1 MRARDATGKV
11 STAMNVLLADDERS
25 IAVTLRDELEEAG
38 HQVTVV
44 GDGNSAAE
52 QLRAHTFDLLITDI
66 RMPGKDGIEL
76 LKAAKDHDAS
86 IDVIVI
92 TGHGTIE
99 TAVEAIRHGAY
110 DYVLKPFFNEDILR
124 RVATLAE
131 FRRLKS
137 EVTTLRT
144 QVGADRARARIVGE
158 SEAMGKVLDLVRTIA
173 DSDEDVLINGETGT
187 GKELVAKLVHELSP
201 RKDGPFVVLSC
212 SAFPATLLEDEIFG
226 HERGAF
232 TDARNQKLGR
242 FERANAGTLFLD
254 DIDDVP
260 VETQVKLLRV
270 LQERTLERLGGEK
283 TLPIDV
289 RVIAASKMDL
299 RLAVEDGDFRE
310 DLFHRINV
318 IPVRLPAL
326 RERRSDV
333 QMLVRH
339 FVTLYGRGR
348 EYALEEATEREL
360 VAYDWPGNVREL
372 ENSVRRAIAMAGEA
386 SVLALEH
393 LLVGAPKVRR
403 DTRREDDGAVDRTL
417 REIVRES
424 EARHIRR
431 VLKHTGFH
439 RANAAKILGISRKN
453 LWEKMREYSITDQQA

>member
-1 MRARDATGKV
+1 MQI
-11 STAMNVLLADDERS
+11 LLADDERS
-25 IAVTLRDELEEAG
+25 IAVTLGDSLKDAG
-38 HQVTVV
+38 HSVELV
-44 GDGNSAAE
+44 DNGNTALDR
-52 QLRAHTFDLLITDI
+52 LRRERYDLLITDI

-76 LKAAKDHDAS
+76 LKAAKGLGAD
-86 IDVIVI
+86 IEVIVI
-92 TGHGTIE
+92 TGHGTIP

-110 DYVLKPFFNEDILR
+110 DYVLKPFLNEDLVA
-124 RVATLAE
+124 RVSTLAE
-131 FRRLKS
+131 FRRMKS
-137 EVTTLRT
+137 EVDEVQPSSPAQLR
-144 QVGADRARARIVGE
+144 GRIVGE
-158 SEAMGKVLDLVRTIA
+158 SDAMREVLDLVRRIA
-173 DSDEDVLINGETGT
+173 PSDEDVLIEGETGT
-187 GKELVAKLVHELSP
+187 GKERVAKLVHDLSP
-201 RKDGPFVVLSC
+201 RKDGSFVVLSC

-283 TLPIDV
+283 TLPLDV

-333 QMLVRH
+333 PLLVKH

-348 EYALEEATEREL
+348 EYVIEEATQREL
-360 VAYDWPGNVREL
+360 LAYDWPGNVREL

-386 SVLALEH
+386 TTLALEH
-393 LLVGAPKVRR
+393 LLVGAPRVRR
-403 DTRREDDGAVDRTL
+403 DTGPGDDGAVDRTL

-431 VLKHTGFH
+431 VLAHTGFH

>member
-1 MRARDATGKV
+1 MQI
-11 STAMNVLLADDERS
+11 LLADDERS
-25 IAVTLRDELEEAG
+25 IAVTLGDSLEDAG
-38 HQVTVV
+38 HSVELVS
-44 GDGNSAAE
+44 DGNTALNR
-52 QLRAHTFDLLITDI
+52 LRGQRYDLLITDI

-76 LKAAKDHDAS
+76 LKAAKS
-86 IDVIVI
+86 LGINIEVIVI
-92 TGHGTIE
+92 TGHGTIP

-110 DYVLKPFFNEDILR
+110 DYVLKPFLNEDLVA
-124 RVATLAE
+124 RVRTLAE
-131 FRRLKS
+131 FRRMKS
-137 EVTTLRT
+137 EVDEVQPSSPAELRS
-144 QVGADRARARIVGE
+144 RIVGE
-158 SEAMGKVLDLVRTIA
+158 SDAMREVLDLVRRIA
-173 DSDEDVLINGETGT
+173 SSDEDVLIEGETGT
-187 GKELVAKLVHELSP
+187 GKERVAKLVHDLSP
-201 RKDGPFVVLSC
+201 RKDGPFIVLSC

-226 HERGAF
+226 HEQGAF

-254 DIDDVP
+254 DIDDIP

-289 RVIAASKMDL
+289 RVVAASKIDL

-326 RERRSDV
+326 RERRTDV
-333 QMLVRH
+333 DLLVRH

-348 EYALEEATEREL
+348 EYTLDEATVRAL

-372 ENSVRRAIAMAGEA
+372 ENSVRRAIAMAGDA
-386 SVLALEH
+386 SILALEH

-403 DTRREDDGAVDRTL
+403 NTQHEDDGAVDRTL